1 MFSLFKS
8 LVKLDTIK
16 LVLTDVVIIFCWTIL
31 LQELGT
37 ASRHFMIE
45 GLRDSDSRRT
55 VEIDR
60 DVERTKQQ
68 WKQERLSQ
76 DVEGETQG
84 N

>member
-1 MFSLFKS
+1 VFSLFKS
-8 LVKLDTIK
+8 LVELDTIK
-16 LVLTDVVIIFCWTIL
+16 LGIIDAVIIFGWTIL
-31 LQELGT
+31 LQELET

-68 WKQERLSQ
+68 RVQERL
-76 DVEGETQG
+76 T
-84 N
+84 

>member
-1 MFSLFKS
+1 
-8 LVKLDTIK
+8 
-16 LVLTDVVIIFCWTIL
+16 
-31 LQELGT
+31 
-37 ASRHFMIE
+37 MIE

-68 WKQERLSQ
+68 RMQERLTQ

-84 N
+84 NWGVQI

>member
-1 MFSLFKS
+1 
-8 LVKLDTIK
+8 
-16 LVLTDVVIIFCWTIL
+16 
-31 LQELGT
+31 
-37 ASRHFMIE
+37 MIE

>member
-16 LVLTDVVIIFCWTIL
+16 LGLIDAVIIFGWTIL
-31 LQELGT
+31 LQELGI
-37 ASRHFMIE
+37 ASRHFVIE

-60 DVERTKQQ
+60 DVESTKQQ
-68 WKQERLSQ
+68 RMQEKLTQ
-76 DVEGETQG
+76 DVEGET
-84 N
+84 

>member
-1 MFSLFKS
+1 
-8 LVKLDTIK
+8 
-16 LVLTDVVIIFCWTIL
+16 
-31 LQELGT
+31 
-37 ASRHFMIE
+37 MIE

-68 WKQERLSQ
+68 RVQERLTQ

-84 N
+84 NYGVQTLHRIVRQNVLSANVILLYRKVFFIAFRKIFAKSDY